1 MSPGTIGSAVA
12 RTLLAV
18 RGQSRH
24 YPGCNQPDRR
34 ALTQSERSPYEPCHA
49 LLHDRGSSPTEDHY
63 CLPPLERW
71 DLAEVLRLIEQKKY
85 FLLHAPR
92 QTGKTT
98 CLLALMELLNA
109 EGRYR
114 AVYANLET
122 AQTAREDVPRAM
134 RAICG
139 AIACAAGAYLGEERL
154 LRMDRCGWP
163 RYGADGVL
171 NGLLTRWSA
180 TSPQPL
186 VLLLDEVDALIGDTL
201 ISLLRQLRA
210 GYTQRPDRFPQTV
223 ILCGVRDLRDYR
235 IHASSEA
242 SPITGGSAFNI
253 KAKSLRL
260 GDFNAA
266 EVTTL
271 LGEHTAET
279 GQVFTPEALARVW
292 ELTCGQPWL
301 VNALAY
307 EACFELPEGR
317 DRSHPIGVG
326 LIDQA
331 KENLILRRVTHLDQ
345 LADKLREPRVR
356 RVIEPMLAGTA
367 LGEVPED
374 DRQYL
379 VDLGLL
385 RRSNGGGLVVANP
398 IYREVL
404 PRALAGGPQDS
415 LPQISPTWLNP
426 DGSLNPERLLAAF
439 IAFWRRHGEPLL
451 GSAPYHEIAPH
462 LVLMA
467 FLQRV
472 INGNGTLEREY
483 AIGRGRMDLCLRYRD
498 LTLGLELKVWRDG
511 TADPLT
517 EGLAQLDGYLAGLGL
532 TTGWLIIFDRRT
544 GIPPLAERLAET
556 TETSPGGRAIPVLR
570 L

>member
-1 MSPGTIGSAVA
+1 MRFFTTEGP
-12 RTLLAV
+12 V
-18 RGQSRH
+18 R
-24 YPGCNQPDRR
+24 
-34 ALTQSERSPYEPCHA
+34 A
-49 LLHDRGSSPTEDHY
+49 EDNY
-63 CLPPLERW
+63 CLPPLQRW
-71 DLAEVLRLIEQKKY
+71 DLAEVLGLIEQKKY

-98 CLLALMELLNA
+98 CLLALMEYLNR

-114 AVYANLET
+114 ALYVNIEA
-122 AQTAREDVPRAM
+122 AQSAREQVEQGMAIICSALGRAAELYLSDA
-134 RAICG
+134 RPGDWCRIHG
-139 AIACAAGAYLGEERL
+139 SEIAAGDRLGAL
-154 LRMDRCGWP
+154 LEFWA
-163 RYGADGVL
+163 GAD
-171 NGLLTRWSA
+171 
-180 TSPQPL
+180 PQPL
-186 VLLLDEVDALIGDTL
+186 VLLLDEVDALVGDTL

-210 GYTQRPDRFPQTV
+210 GYTQRPRHFPQTV

-235 IHASSEA
+235 IHSSTEHA
-242 SPITGGSAFNI
+242 VITGGSAFNI
-253 KAKSLRL
+253 KAESLRL
-260 GDFNAA
+260 GDFNQA
-266 EVTTL
+266 EVVTL

-279 GQVFTPEALARVW
+279 GQAFTSEALERVW
-292 ELTCGQPWL
+292 ELTRGQPWL

-307 EACFELPEGR
+307 ESCFRMPAGR
-317 DRSHPIGVG
+317 DRTQPVGVE

-345 LADKLREPRVR
+345 LADKLREERVR

-367 LGEVPED
+367 LGDVPED

-385 RRSNGGGLVVANP
+385 RRADGGGLVVANP

-415 LPQISPTWLNP
+415 LPQISPTWLNA
-426 DGSLNPERLLAAF
+426 DGSLNPDRLLGAF
-439 IAFWRRHGEPLL
+439 LDFWRRHGEPLL

-472 INGNGTLEREY
+472 VNGEGTLEREY
-483 AIGRGRMDLCLRYRD
+483 AIQRGRMDLCLRYRD
-498 LTLGLELKVWRDG
+498 LTMGIELKVWRDG
-511 TADPLT
+511 APDPLG
-517 EGLAQLDGYLAGLGL
+517 EGLVQLDGYLAGLGL
-532 TTGWLIIFDRRT
+532 NTGWLVIFDRRA
-544 GIPPLAERLAET
+544 GQPPLAERLSES
-556 TETSPGGRAIPVLR
+556 EQTSPGGRRMRLLR